1 MSQLMR
7 RIKEYKRLEHSLK
20 LGFRASNNEAKY
32 EVLVAGL
39 RATHSLEAADVEIH
53 LDSRLVVS

>member
-1 MSQLMR
+1 MR

>member
-1 MSQLMR
+1 MR

-20 LGFRASNNEAKY
+20 LGFRASNNEAEY
-32 EVLVAGL
+32 EALVVGL
-39 RATHSLEAADVEIH
+39 RAARSLEAADAEIH